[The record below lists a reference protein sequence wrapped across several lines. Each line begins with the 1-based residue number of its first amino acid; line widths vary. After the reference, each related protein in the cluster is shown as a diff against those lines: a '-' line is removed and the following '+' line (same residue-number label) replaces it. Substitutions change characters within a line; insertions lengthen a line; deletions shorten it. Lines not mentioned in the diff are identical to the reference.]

1 MPLSALMGM
10 GSEELVNIYAPG
22 NKVNPQNVF
31 LVGTRSL
38 DEGEWALIEREKL
51 SVYTMETIHLK
62 GIGFVAED
70 IKRKLKE
77 RKIRNV
83 HFSIDVDSIDPRFAP
98 GTGTRV
104 CEGLMPDEFNN
115 FVDHMLSTNLVKS
128 MDLVELNPE
137 LDVNEQTTNLCL
149 QIIDYITARL

>member
-1 MPLSALMGM
+1 M
-10 GSEELVNIYAPG
+10 
-22 NKVNPQNVF
+22 
-31 LVGTRSL
+31 
-38 DEGEWALIEREKL
+38 
-51 SVYTMETIHLK
+51 
-62 GIGFVAED
+62 
-70 IKRKLKE
+70 KE

-104 CEGLMPDEFNN
+104 CEGLMPDAFNN

>member
-1 MPLSALMGM
+1 
-10 GSEELVNIYAPG
+10 
-22 NKVNPQNVF
+22 
-31 LVGTRSL
+31 
-38 DEGEWALIEREKL
+38 
-51 SVYTMETIHLK
+51 METIHLK

-115 FVDHMLSTNLVKS
+115 FVDHMLSTNLVIRNLNSMVYDKS
-128 MDLVELNPE
+128 VKRKSP
-137 LDVNEQTTNLCL
+137 CSG
-149 QIIDYITARL
+149 

>member
-1 MPLSALMGM
+1 MNAA
-10 GSEELVNIYAPG
+10 V
-22 NKVNPQNVF
+22 
-31 LVGTRSL
+31 TRTT
-38 DEGEWALIEREKL
+38 A
-51 SVYTMETIHLK
+51 SVQKSVCCIICF
-62 GIGFVAED
+62 GGRWRVFVAED

-115 FVDHMLSTNLVKS
+115 FVDHMLSTNLIKS

-137 LDVNEQTTNLCL
+137 LDVNEQTTSLCL